1 MDGDA
6 QIEASQRRVV
16 ETAKGPKLAFC
27 SWIAEGLACKV
38 RQDSHVATMDMSK
51 AAWRWRAVSAL
62 MVRIRQ

>member
-6 QIEASQRRVV
+6 QIEAAQRRVV
-16 ETAKGPKLAFC
+16 ETYAKGPKLAFC

-51 AAWRWRAVSAL
+51 AL
-62 MVRIRQ
+62 GGGEP